1 MVIGLVSRRLA
12 ATSAWWR
19 PIIGWACTC
28 NAWLILV
35 LLPMRGIHIP
45 SDELYAM
52 LGFDALVIGIRG
64 WEKMRAPKPEVYGE
78 HT

>member
-1 MVIGLVSRRLA
+1 
-12 ATSAWWR
+12 
-19 PIIGWACTC
+19 
-28 NAWLILV
+28 
-35 LLPMRGIHIP
+35 MRGIHIP